1 MTEETISSVAEMD
14 AWIDAAAARL
24 RSLGYRDV
32 EAVLPDGRRLRALRR
47 ADFRAEWFFTRLHT
61 FVVFDVLESGPA
73 TDDQLRCFTKL
84 AMRWAKTWSHN
95 ALTFA
100 RRRKLIRV
108 MARVS
113 SGLRVRS
120 VRS

>member
-1 MTEETISSVAEMD
+1 MD
-14 AWIDAAAARL
+14 RRRLQPGRL
-24 RSLGYRDV
+24 RLADRSADRRG
-32 EAVLPDGRRLRALRR
+32 PDRPVHDTESRHAHKTVARRQDGFKAHLVIEPDTGIVTACGL
-47 ADFRAEWFFTRLHT
+47 T
-61 FVVFDVLESGPA
+61 
-73 TDDQLRCFTKL
+73 
-84 AMRWAKTWSHN
+84 KTWSHN
-95 ALTFA
+95 VLTFA